1 MKQRYYLLFL
11 LPIQSL
17 TACPTCVGRLSTDT
31 PTPFFSNEHYTPH
44 AQAPTTAQINIE
56 AELSEST
63 PPEEHPNIT
72 EDLLP

>member
-17 TACPTCVGRLSTDT
+17 MACPTCVGRLNADT
-31 PTPFFSNEHYTPH
+31 PTPFFSNEHYKPH
-44 AQAPTTAQINIE
+44 AQAPTTAQINVE
-56 AELSEST
+56 AELSEDT
-63 PPEEHPNIT
+63 PQEEPINIT